1 MIKFIKLIVAIAML
15 YGFVNTVWNLWVSN
29 TKITPESASCLM
41 DTVEVMDLYAGAY
54 FAWYDGAETATDTDD
69 IIALLGNF
77 RKTVD
82 ETGPPSCAFS
92 ENDRP
97 AALEP
102 REWDNLFE
110 VVPTMARQAAL
121 TFIDSIEEC
130 LLLRDL
136 DDLCLDKATA
146 HEEAFQ
152 AIVARFEDL
161 MVKGQFWEAQ

>member
-1 MIKFIKLIVAIAML
+1 MIKFIKVIIAIAML
-15 YGFVNTVWNLWVSN
+15 YAFVNTVWNLWVSN
-29 TKITPESASCLM
+29 SKIAPESASCLM

-54 FAWYDGAETATDTDD
+54 FAWSDGAETATDTED

>member
-1 MIKFIKLIVAIAML
+1 MIKFIKLIIAIAML

-82 ETGPPSCAFS
+82 ETGSPSCAFS

-97 AALEP
+97 AELEP
-102 REWDNLFE
+102 REWVNLFE
-110 VVPTMARQAAL
+110 AVPRARRAAL
-121 TFIDSIEEC
+121 TFIVSMEEC

-136 DDLCLDKATA
+136 DDLCLDKARA
-146 HEEAFQ
+146 HEEALK
-152 AIVARFEDL
+152 AIMVRFDAL
-161 MVKGQFWEAQ
+161 MVKGQFWEAE

>member
-1 MIKFIKLIVAIAML
+1 MIKFIKLIIAIAML

-82 ETGPPSCAFS
+82 ETGSPRCAFS

-97 AALEP
+97 AELGP

-110 VVPTMARQAAL
+110 AVPRARQAAL
-121 TFIDSIEEC
+121 TFIDSMEEC
-130 LLLRDL
+130 LLLSDI
-136 DDLCLDKATA
+136 DDLCLDKTAA
-146 HEEAFQ
+146 HEEEFQ
-152 AIVARFEDL
+152 EIVVRFEEL
-161 MVKGQFWEAQ
+161 MVKGRFWESQ